1 MMNDLWSR
9 SRINDEIAH
18 RDELDA
24 AAKTSLDLKTK
35 MLVPRGY
42 LIPVVDPNA
51 NVTSAKLF
59 DVTQVFQAAIMTDA
73 LIAGFEADS
82 LRIVAQALAKPP
94 VTDHGHPPSADVG
107 GAFVYEGGGL
117 ISAMRGVKAGDPGQ
131 WRLDYSCGRE
141 TGKDPVWIA
150 HVIYLPVG
158 EPEPVSFLSVL
169 RRPIIRGTFD
179 LTARI
184 SQFADLLV

>member
-1 MMNDLWSR
+1 MMHDLWSR
-9 SRINDEIAH
+9 ARINDEISR
-18 RDELDA
+18 RDGLNDE
-24 AAKTSLDLKTK
+24 AKASFDLKTK

-42 LIPVVDPNA
+42 LTPVVDPNA
-51 NVTSAKLF
+51 KATSAKLF
-59 DVTQVFQAAIMTDA
+59 DVTQVFRAAIMTDA
-73 LIAGFEADS
+73 LIAGFEADR
-82 LRIVAQALAKPP
+82 LRVVSEALDKPA
-94 VTDHGHPPSADVG
+94 VIDLGHPPSADIG

-184 SQFADLLV
+184 SQFSDLLV